1 MISSYENINNNIYIS
16 MNVSLNEIE
25 NEEFV
30 DKAIEILLKS
40 NIESKRIS

>member
-1 MISSYENINNNIYIS
+1 

-40 NIESKRIS
+40 NIESKRNVLR